1 MNLHRYVPY
10 SILFLKRLQT
20 TKFLIHFNSL
30 PVLLILKGQG
40 CSFLTQSSNSTSS
53 SVSEQEKQKKS
64 LKNERS
70 QHAIITELNDKCSTL
85 CVKPTF
91 DSRSW

>member
-1 MNLHRYVPY
+1 M
-10 SILFLKRLQT
+10 
-20 TKFLIHFNSL
+20 IHFNSL

-70 QHAIITELNDKCSTL
+70 QHAIITEIYMYF
-85 CVKPTF
+85 CVSSLPLIVEVGNPII
-91 DSRSW
+91 SLRL